1 MQDRSYD
8 IDRAVTGTCEW
19 LHRHEIYRNW
29 AASDRGLLW
38 IKGKPGSGKSIL
50 VKYALDN
57 HGARDN
63 VIVLSFFFHGRG
75 SKLQRTPL
83 GLFQS
88 LLHQVLGQAPVA
100 LQDLVDRF
108 KTKRKQYGE
117 PGKDWHWHEEEL
129 RPFLE
134 SFLLKVLQTRSVWL
148 FIDAL
153 DECGKE
159 NAVRLVEIFK
169 SSLKNLPSQSI
180 GLGQLRI
187 CFCGHPA
194 CRIPGAI
201 I

>member
-88 LLHQVLGQAPVA
+88 LLHQVLKEAPDA
-100 LQDLVDRF
+100 LYDLAARF
-108 KTKRKQYGE
+108 ETKRKENGE
-117 PGKDWHWHEEEL
+117 PDKGWH
-129 RPFLE
+129 
-134 SFLLKVLQTRSVWL
+134 
-148 FIDAL
+148 
-153 DECGKE
+153 
-159 NAVRLVEIFK
+159 
-169 SSLKNLPSQSI
+169 
-180 GLGQLRI
+180 
-187 CFCGHPA
+187 
-194 CRIPGAI
+194 
-201 I
+201 